1 MSQTVSA
8 IIPTRNSGP
17 YMERCLTS
25 VMGQTYRDIEV
36 IVVDNHSTDETE
48 RIAKSFGVQ
57 FITAGDERSRQTNIG
72 VAASRGQII
81 WRTDSDCV
89 FDRTLVE
96 EAVQKLD
103 EGFEAVTVSGT
114 MDTSMGLWSRVR
126 KAERDA
132 LVGDWAHTAPSF
144 FKRDAFFAVRGFNEN
159 LNAFEEYD
167 LGNKLLRGGYSIG
180 HISAKWY
187 HLGEPKNLAE
197 VVRKYVFVYG
207 NKRNVRVFARE
218 NPGKGMWQ
226 IAPLRLVYLKH
237 IRQFGLLFY
246 PFLIYHYVRYTSALI
261 GFIISS

>member
-1 MSQTVSA
+1 
-8 IIPTRNSGP
+8 
-17 YMERCLTS
+17 MERCLRS
-25 VMGQTYRDIEV
+25 VMGQSYRDIEI
-36 IVVDNHSTDETE
+36 IVVDNHSNDDTQK
-48 RIAKSFGVQ
+48 IANAFGVR

-72 VAASRGQII
+72 VAASRGEIV

-89 FDRTLVE
+89 FDPSLVE

-103 EGFEAVTVSGT
+103 EGFDAITVSGT

-144 FKRDAFFAVRGFNEN
+144 FRRGAFLAVGGFNEK

-167 LGNKLLRGGYSIG
+167 LGNRLLRAGYSVG

-207 NKRNVRVFARE
+207 GRQNVREFARE

-226 IAPLRLVYLKH
+226 IAPLRLVYIKH

-246 PFLIYHYVRYTSALI
+246 PFLIYHYVRYASALI
-261 GFIISS
+261 GFVKSS